1 MIGFVPD
8 IDKKYILEHVSEE
21 EIYQR
26 YFRLEVS
33 FKGKFCSPLRDD
45 KNPTCNF
52 FRHNR
57 SGEIYMK
64 DHAGHFCGNCF
75 DALMVFYGCT
85 FKKALLMIANDFGL
99 IKIDVE
105 RKPVPL
111 ELRERQKADIKFSTR
126 AWLKSDDE
134 FWSKYCINHQLL
146 KYFKV
151 FPVQTIFLNNGL
163 CYTYHVGNPAYA
175 YVFGENDI
183 KIYFPKRK
191 ESRFICNTSKLQ
203 GYDQLPEKGEILI
216 VTKSM
221 KDVMVLFNLGYSAVA
236 PQSETQMITQEE
248 YDELSKRFEKIYSF
262 YDFDLTGIRTANKMK
277 KIYGIPTIFLTNGRF
292 GTTNFRAK
300 DVSDKLELIIRSET
314 EMGEIKREIQLSKV
328 FLTKTKKSCF
338 KPPLVG
344 RKDQNPNSHI
354 NWRDC
359 GNKNYL
365 GDVDTSAPF

>member
-1 MIGFVPD
+1 MIGFIPD
-8 IDKKYILEHVSEE
+8 IDKKYVLDHVSEE

-26 YFRLEVS
+26 YFKLEVS

-52 FRHNR
+52 FRHSR
-57 SGEIYMK
+57 TGEIYLK
-64 DHAGHFCGNCF
+64 DHAGHFVGNCF

-85 FKKALLMIANDFGL
+85 FKKALLIVANDFGL
-99 IKIDVE
+99 IKTDVE
-105 RKPVPL
+105 REPVPL

-126 AWLKSDDE
+126 AWLESDDE

-146 KYFKV
+146 RFFRV
-151 FPVQTIFLNNGL
+151 FPVQTIFLNEGL
-163 CYTYHVGNPAYA
+163 HYTYHVANPAYA

-221 KDVMVLFNLGYSAVA
+221 KDVMVLFNLGYPAVA

-277 KIYGIPTIFLTNGRF
+277 KVYGMPTIFLTNGRF

-300 DVSDKLELIIRSET
+300 DVSDKLGHIVQSET
-314 EMGEIKREIQLSKV
+314 EMGAVKKQIQLSKV
-328 FLTKTKKSCF
+328 LLTGPEARLL
-338 KPPLVG
+338 KPPLIG
-344 RKDQNPNSHI
+344 RKNPDSKSYYD
-354 NWRDC
+354 WRNL
-359 GNKNYL
+359 GNDGYL
-365 GDVDTSAPF
+365 GEVDKTAPF